1 MLTSVSIHLYKMP
14 QKDFH
19 EILKLKRGG
28 RDMTSESF
36 SKTNVPFRPVWPVSA
51 FARLI
56 KRFYR
61 IPLFLVAAVVI
72 TGCTAIL
79 PKVPPLGSEGTS
91 LPGKVVWHDLVTPDM
106 DKAKNFYAGL
116 FDWSFEELSD
126 GYALARHNGRLV
138 AGVAKLDRSGRSSN
152 WLPLV
157 SVPDMDRL
165 LTEATVAGGKIIL
178 KPFDLPSRGR
188 VAVLRDPQ
196 GAAFGVVQ
204 SSHGDPADRKADV
217 NEWLWNEVWT
227 DDVPSAVT
235 FYQTVGG
242 YRLAEKTVGDIQYRF
257 LERDGQPR
265 VGLLDKPSPHIG
277 NTWVAYIRVADV
289 DATVNKAKA
298 LGGNVLMAPTVT
310 VRNGTVAVIADP
322 NGAGFVVQE
331 WNK

>member
-1 MLTSVSIHLYKMP
+1 MS
-14 QKDFH
+14 
-19 EILKLKRGG
+19 
-28 RDMTSESF
+28 SESF
-36 SKTNVPFRPVWPVSA
+36 SKSNVPTHPVWSVSA
-51 FARLI
+51 LARSI
-56 KRFYR
+56 KLFYR
-61 IPLFLVAAVVI
+61 IPLFFAAVVVI
-72 TGCTAIL
+72 TGCAAIL
-79 PKVPPLGSEGTS
+79 PKVPPLGPEGIFF
-91 LPGKVVWHDLVTPDM
+91 PGKVVWHDLVTPDL

-116 FDWSFEELSD
+116 LGWTFEDLSD
-126 GYALARHNGRLV
+126 GYAIAHYNGRLV

-165 LTEATVAGGKIIL
+165 LTEATAAGGKIIL
-178 KPFDLPSRGR
+178 KPFDLPNRGR

-196 GAAFGVVQ
+196 DAAFGVVQ
-204 SSHGDPADRKADV
+204 SSHGDPADRKADI

-227 DDVPSAVT
+227 DDIPAAVA

-242 YRLAEKTVGDIQYRF
+242 YRLAEKTVGDIQYRY

-265 VGLLDKPSPHIG
+265 VGLLDKPSPQIG

-298 LGGNVLMAPTVT
+298 LGGNVLMAPTAA

>member
-1 MLTSVSIHLYKMP
+1 MLGTSFP
-14 QKDFH
+14 
-19 EILKLKRGG
+19 KLDGPLHRE
-28 RDMTSESF
+28 RS
-36 SKTNVPFRPVWPVSA
+36 VPNFTP
-51 FARLI
+51 LLH
-56 KRFYR
+56 RFCR
-61 IPLFLVAAVVI
+61 VPLLFITAI
-72 TGCTAIL
+72 FFTGCAAIL
-79 PKVPPLGSEGTS
+79 PKVPPLGPEGLF

-116 FDWSFEELSD
+116 LGWTFEDLSD
-126 GYALARHNGRLV
+126 GYAIARYNGRLV

-165 LTEATVAGGKIIL
+165 LTEATAAGGKIIL

-204 SSHGDPADRKADV
+204 SSHGDPADRKADI

-227 DDVPSAVT
+227 DDIPAAVA

-242 YRLAEKTVGDIQYRF
+242 YRLAEKTVGDIQYRY

-265 VGLLDKPSPHIG
+265 VGLLDKPSPQIG

-289 DATVNKAKA
+289 DATVNKAKT
-298 LGGNVLMAPTVT
+298 LGGNVLMAPTAA

-322 NGAGFVVQE
+322 SGAGFVVQE

>member
-1 MLTSVSIHLYKMP
+1 MS
-14 QKDFH
+14 
-19 EILKLKRGG
+19 
-28 RDMTSESF
+28 SESF
-36 SKTNVPFRPVWPVSA
+36 SKSNVPLQLLWSVLAV
-51 FARLI
+51 ARLI
-56 KRFYR
+56 KLFYR
-61 IPLFLVAAVVI
+61 IPLFLAAAVVI
-72 TGCTAIL
+72 TGCAAIL

-188 VAVLRDPQ
+188 VAVLRDLQ

-289 DATVNKAKA
+289 ERDGQQGQS
-298 LGGNVLMAPTVT
+298 LGGKFVDGAHRYGAQRDGGCYRGSQRGRFCRAGVEQMKTNAINSRLSLSDIHKMA
-310 VRNGTVAVIADP
+310 AK
-322 NGAGFVVQE
+322 GAT
-331 WNK
+331 

>member
-1 MLTSVSIHLYKMP
+1 MASEYFSKSNVPPHPVWSVSAL
-14 QKDFH
+14 
-19 EILKLKRGG
+19 
-28 RDMTSESF
+28 
-36 SKTNVPFRPVWPVSA
+36 
-51 FARLI
+51 ARLI
-56 KRFYR
+56 KLFYR
-61 IPLFLVAAVVI
+61 IPLFFAAAVVI

-79 PKVPPLGSEGTS
+79 PKVPPLGPVGIFF
-91 LPGKVVWHDLVTPDM
+91 PGKVVWHDLVTPDM

-116 FDWSFEELSD
+116 LGWTFEDLSD
-126 GYALARHNGRLV
+126 GYAIARYNGRLV
-138 AGVAKLDRSGRSSN
+138 AGVAKLDRPGRSSN

-165 LTEATVAGGKIIL
+165 LTGATAAGGNIIL

-204 SSHGDPADRKADV
+204 SSHGDPADRKADI

-227 DDVPSAVT
+227 DDIPAAVA
-235 FYQTVGG
+235 FYQTIGG
-242 YRLAEKTVGDIQYRF
+242 YRLAEKTVGDIQYRY

-265 VGLLDKPSPHIG
+265 VGLLNKPSPQIG

-289 DATVNKAKA
+289 DATVDKAKS
-298 LGGNVLMAPTVT
+298 LGGNVLMAPTPA

-322 NGAGFVVQE
+322 SGAGFVVQE

>member
-1 MLTSVSIHLYKMP
+1 MSNE
-14 QKDFH
+14 F
-19 EILKLKRGG
+19 
-28 RDMTSESF
+28 F
-36 SKTNVPFRPVWPVSA
+36 SKSNAPLRPRWSVSA
-51 FARLI
+51 FLRFI
-56 KRFYR
+56 KLFRPM
-61 IPLFLVAAVVI
+61 PLFLAAAVVI
-72 TGCTAIL
+72 TGCATLL
-79 PKVPPLGSEGTS
+79 PKVPPLGSKGTI

-106 DKAKNFYAGL
+106 NKAKIFYAGL

-138 AGVAKLDRSGRSSN
+138 AGIAKLDRSGRSSN

-157 SVPDMDRL
+157 SVPDMDGL
-165 LTEATVAGGKIIL
+165 VTEATAADGKIIL
-178 KPFDLPSRGR
+178 KPFDLPRRGR

-204 SSHGDPADRKADV
+204 SSHGDPADRKADI

-227 DDVPSAVT
+227 DDIPAAVA
-235 FYQTVGG
+235 FYQTIGG
-242 YRLAEKTVGDIQYRF
+242 YRLAEKTVDDIHYRY

-265 VGLLDKPSPHIG
+265 VGLLDKPSPQIG

-289 DATVNKAKA
+289 DATVDKAKA
-298 LGGNVLMAPTVT
+298 LGGNVLMAPTAA